1 MSSRVSPTDRLR
13 AEIDALFT
21 GERDLVE
28 VLEDVARLGARLLI
42 QTAVE
47 AEVAEFLGRAR
58 YQRAAAAAQAQP
70 GHRNGS
76 CPTTIKTTSGP
87 VTVHRPKL
95 RGTTERFASRLFG
108 TGVTKTNALESL
120 VIAGFVRGL
129 SVRDV
134 EQTLA
139 DALGAEA
146 TLSKS
151 TVSRVCEAI
160 KTQFEAWRE
169 RRLDDIELDYL
180 FLDGSCFRMHAGA
193 RAEPVLAA
201 WGIDT
206 DGKPVFV
213 GLEAAASE
221 SGDAWEG
228 FLTGL
233 GERGL
238 ACPLLVISDG
248 AAGLIGAV
256 ERTMGAALRQRCL
269 VHRARNV
276 LAKVPKNA
284 QAEVKADYWAIFD
297 VPDTIEPGRDAV
309 AYVQKRIDAFEK
321 RWRDSYPAAVRCLLD
336 DRDSLTVYLRC
347 PREHWTRVRHSNFIE
362 RTFGETR
369 RRVKVIGRLPGEHS
383 CLKLVWAVLD
393 RASTGWRGFTMT
405 PAGLRLLADLRR
417 SLHETTT
424 ATERKSEAAGS
435 VASLLKHHRRAFVTV
450 LGFTAGGSLIFLRG
464 VLKSGERSLFT
475 FSGTIKRVKWKK
487 PAGTG
492 AVAT

>member
-1 MSSRVSPTDRLR
+1 MTRKPWNPDPQAFAAEMAAARQERARVV
-13 AEIDALFT
+13 EDAL
-21 GERDLVE
+21 
-28 VLEDVARLGARLLI
+28 
-42 QTAVE
+42 
-47 AEVAEFLGRAR
+47 
-58 YQRAAAAAQAQP
+58 AAASSESGTVSMISVITASCDDARA
-70 GHRNGS
+70 GMRNGY
-76 CPTTIKTTSGP
+76 CPTTVKTTAGP
-87 VTVHRPKL
+87 VTLQRPKV
-95 RGTTERFASRLFG
+95 RDTTERFASQLFG
-108 TGVTKTNALESL
+108 KGVTKTNALESL

-129 SVRDV
+129 STRDV
-134 EQTLA
+134 EATLVE
-139 DALGAEA
+139 ALGEQAA
-146 TLSKS
+146 VSKS
-151 TVSRVCEAI
+151 TVSRVCEDI
-160 KTQFEAWRE
+160 KTQFEAWSA
-169 RRLDDIELDYL
+169 RRLDEVELDYL
-180 FLDGSCFRMHAGA
+180 FLDGSHFKYHANA
-193 RAEPVLAA
+193 SAEPVLAA

-213 GLEAAASE
+213 GLDAASSE

-284 QAEVKADYWAIFD
+284 QTQVKADYWAIFD
-297 VPDTIEPGRDAV
+297 VPDTIEPGLDAV

-321 RWRDSYPAAVRCLLD
+321 RWHDSYPAAVRCLLD
-336 DRDSLTVYLRC
+336 DRDSLTVYLRF

-369 RRVKVIGRLPGEHS
+369 RRVKVIGRLPGEHT

-417 SLHETTT
+417 SLHDPPARLPQRNSEVHTET
-424 ATERKSEAAGS
+424 G
-435 VASLLKHHRRAFVTV
+435 VASTDSA
-450 LGFTAGGSLIFLRG
+450 AI
-464 VLKSGERSLFT
+464 
-475 FSGTIKRVKWKK
+475 
-487 PAGTG
+487 A
-492 AVAT
+492 